1 MRTVNYANIDQIES
15 TDFEK
20 IREIEFPVGPSGYD
34 LCQKILER
42 RSVLKTPLRTYLLTY
57 LLTYLRLCVYCLQ
70 EWCECYIVVCVA
82 DVDNVVVGVLPYM
95 CDRCGK
101 PFCYE
106 ADLRNHMYS
115 SHSRRRAP
123 ALVCTWCNRQFSS
136 TSHLASHERIHT
148 GDRPFTCDTCGKQFT
163 QSGSLNV
170 HRRTH
175 VEPQPF
181 PCHVCGQRF
190 ASKQYAKKH
199 LAMRHPNITT
209 LRSDVAFTL
218 TST

>member
-1 MRTVNYANIDQIES
+1 MDRDQSLHFKVKIYFKKICSSPFTCCIVMCVCDAGDVES
-15 TDFEK
+15 
-20 IREIEFPVGPSGYD
+20 VS
-34 LCQKILER
+34 C
-42 RSVLKTPLRTYLLTY
+42 
-57 LLTYLRLCVYCLQ
+57 
-70 EWCECYIVVCVA
+70 
-82 DVDNVVVGVLPYM
+82 GVLSYM

-101 PFCYE
+101 SFQYE
-106 ADLRNHMYS
+106 FDLRSHIYT

-123 ALVCTWCNRQFSS
+123 VHSCPWCGRQFAS

-199 LAMRHPNITT
+199 HAMRHPTNTTT
-209 LRSDVAFTL
+209 LPSNAITACL
-218 TST
+218 AQY

>member
-1 MRTVNYANIDQIES
+1 MSCVDDVDAVV
-15 TDFEK
+15 
-20 IREIEFPVGPSGYD
+20 VGVGSYVCD
-34 LCQKILER
+34 RC
-42 RSVLKTPLRTYLLTY
+42 VL
-57 LLTYLRLCVYCLQ
+57 
-70 EWCECYIVVCVA
+70 CVA
-82 DVDNVVVGVLPYM
+82 DVDAVVVGVGSYV

-101 PFCYE
+101 SFRYE
-106 ADLRNHMYS
+106 CDLRSHMYA

-123 ALVCTWCNRQFSS
+123 VHICAWCSRQFAS

-199 LAMRHPNITT
+199 ETMRHSSHVT
-209 LRSDVAFTL
+209 LLSDN
-218 TST
+218 TS